1 MVKVTYVAFDGNE
14 NTVDVDTGMTLMEGA
29 VQNGIDGIEAVCG
42 GNCYC
47 GTCRIYVSAEW
58 REKLVAPLS
67 EELEM
72 IEASGEEDPSA
83 RLACQIP
90 VTETMDG
97 IVVKTPEFQK

>member
-1 MVKVTYVAFDGNE
+1 MVKVTYVAFGGDE
-14 NTVDVDTGMTLMEGA
+14 MTVDVDSGMTLMEGA
-29 VQNGIDGIEAVCG
+29 VQNGVEGIEAVCG

-58 REKLVAPLS
+58 REKLVAPQP
-67 EELEM
+67 EELDM
-72 IEASGEEDPSA
+72 IEASGEADPSA

-90 VTETMDG
+90 VTEAMDG